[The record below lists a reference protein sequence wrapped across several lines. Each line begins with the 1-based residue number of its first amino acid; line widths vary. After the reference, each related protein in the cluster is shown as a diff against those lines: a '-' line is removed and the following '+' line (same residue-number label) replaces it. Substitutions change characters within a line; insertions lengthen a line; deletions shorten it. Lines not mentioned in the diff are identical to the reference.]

1 VGAGSEQ
8 WCDADVLRILRRR
21 SLAALRAQV
30 EPVSTAAYGRFLP
43 AWHRVGSAEG
53 PGSPSHSGLDG
64 VMSVIDQLAG
74 VRMPASAIEPLV
86 LGPRVRDYS
95 PALLDELLAAG
106 EVTWSGAGSISSS
119 DGWIALHIS
128 DSAPLTLAGRADI
141 DFTDAH
147 RVVLDT
153 LAGGG
158 AYFFRQL
165 AQGGLP
171 ETELKTALWELIWAG
186 WITGDTFA
194 PVRAVLGGTGTRKRS
209 APAHRSHRAPRLS
222 RYSVA
227 HAQSRPADPTVAG
240 RWSAL
245 PAPEPDSTMRAHFQA
260 EQLLSRHGVVTR
272 GAVAAEGVP
281 GGFATLYK
289 VLSNFEDAGRC
300 QRGYFVESLGGAQF
314 AVSSTVDRLRNY
326 TDSIDPERPDYRAV
340 VLAAADP
347 ANPYG
352 AALPW
357 PASGGDGNAP
367 AARPGRKAGALVV
380 LVDGNLAW
388 FLERGGR
395 SLLTFTDDPAA
406 NHSAAMALA
415 DLVASRRVS
424 SILVERIDGVPALQ
438 PRAGG
443 SASAALDGLADAGFA
458 RTPRGMRLR

>member
-1 VGAGSEQ
+1 
-8 WCDADVLRILRRR
+8 LRILRRR

-43 AWHRVGSAEG
+43 AWHHVSSAQ
-53 PGSPSHSGLDG
+53 SGIDG
-64 VMSVIDQLAG
+64 LVSVIDQLAG

-86 LGPRVRDYS
+86 LAPRIRDYS
-95 PALLDELLAAG
+95 PAMLDELLATG
-106 EVTWSGAGSISSS
+106 EVTWSGAGSISGR
-119 DGWIALHIS
+119 DGWIALHAS
-128 DSAPLTLAGRADI
+128 DSAPLTLAAPAEI
-141 DFTDAH
+141 DFTDTH
-147 RVVLDT
+147 RAILDT

-165 AQGGLP
+165 AQDGPGNI
-171 ETELKTALWELIWAG
+171 EGEAALKAALWELIWAG
-186 WITGDTFA
+186 WVTGDTFA
-194 PVRAVLGGTGTRKRS
+194 PVRAMLGGGGTRKRS
-209 APAHRSHRAPRLS
+209 TPTHRAHRPPRLS

-227 HAQSRPADPTVAG
+227 HPQSPASGRYPHRSADPTVVG

-245 PAPEPDSTMRAHFQA
+245 PAPEPDSTLRAHYQA
-260 EQLLSRHGVVTR
+260 ELLLNRHGVLTR
-272 GAVAAEGVP
+272 GAVAAESVA

-289 VLSNFEDAGRC
+289 VLRTFEDAGRC

-314 AVSSTVDRLRNY
+314 AVASTVDRLRGY
-326 TDSIDPERPDYRAV
+326 LDGPGSFKDPERPEYRAV

-357 PASGGDGNAP
+357 PTSTGAGPGPG
-367 AARPGRKAGALVV
+367 ARPGRKAGALVV
-380 LVDGNLAW
+380 LVDGELAW

-406 NHSAAMALA
+406 DHAAAVALA
-415 DLVASRRVS
+415 DLVATRRVA

-443 SASAALDGLADAGFA
+443 PSPVADALSEAGFV